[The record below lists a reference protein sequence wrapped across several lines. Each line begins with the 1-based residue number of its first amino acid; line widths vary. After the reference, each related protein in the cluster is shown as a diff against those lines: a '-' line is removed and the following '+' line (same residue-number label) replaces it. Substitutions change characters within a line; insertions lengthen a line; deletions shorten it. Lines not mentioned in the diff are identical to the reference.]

1 MCTGTIR
8 VPVWRHSRNQNLDV
22 HNEILVK
29 LAAVSLLSSEY
40 YQKHDLTGHDYLNL
54 NVFAGRHRYW
64 TDFGIGW
71 ASNSIVQ
78 DVDDTAMGFRLL
90 RLHGFDVSEGTYLI
104 TRSLITRLQVR
115 YNQEEVPT
123 VSMH

>member
-1 MCTGTIR
+1 MI
-8 VPVWRHSRNQNLDV
+8 
-22 HNEILVK
+22 ILT
-29 LAAVSLLSSEY
+29 S
-40 YQKHDLTGHDYLNL
+40 
-54 NVFAGRHRYW
+54 NVFTGRHRYW

-115 YNQEEVPT
+115 YNQEELPT

>member
-1 MCTGTIR
+1 M
-8 VPVWRHSRNQNLDV
+8 
-22 HNEILVK
+22 K
-29 LAAVSLLSSEY
+29 LAAVSLFSSEHF
-40 YQKHDLTGHDYLNL
+40 QKHDVMRHDYLNI
-54 NVFAGRHRYW
+54 NVFADRHRYW

-104 TRSLITRLQVR
+104 TRSLITLT
-115 YNQEEVPT
+115 YLLT
-123 VSMH
+123 I